1 MMERDDHM
9 ISRKV
14 DNFTGYVLQESKKIY
29 FHCQDK
35 IFNFVSEEVGIA
47 AEFSKTILKSPD
59 LFLHGYTSDGFQ
71 LAIYT
76 GYKEREISANYK
88 IKPGIFIVSRANMC
102 QYDMTK
108 FQVIEFIGG
117 TLNNLYQQKTVTTIY
132 NEKEQCY
139 IKTYPIFK
147 HEYEIKI
154 KELNCKLIIR
164 TIPSKKNLSQ
174 MDLVVRYEFEQE
186 IPLNNIKTIY
196 NILIKIC
203 RFMTNR
209 KNVGFDEIKLYQ
221 FDPEQ
226 NYWENFAA
234 GYLDYSYEKFTEKLF
249 RNNILFE
256 QLGDCIENIHSIVSS
271 DEERKATWLFEFW
284 ADTDR
289 DYAVLSDEKIKSI
302 CSSVECEL
310 DFIKDLQNDE
320 NANLKELINEI
331 KRIIKAHKE
340 SPDKL
345 EDKTYD
351 MIMGSMSHWEMANSR
366 RIYLLYEKQKEYM
379 DILKRK
385 CGLVCTEED
394 ITNFVKYRNDITHG
408 RNRTLDSVV
417 ATSAYTLMALTYC
430 CFLLRMGISS
440 DNLKLLLEENR
451 IAS

>member
-1 MMERDDHM
+1 M
-9 ISRKV
+9 
-14 DNFTGYVLQESKKIY
+14 
-29 FHCQDK
+29 
-35 IFNFVSEEVGIA
+35 
-47 AEFSKTILKSPD
+47 KS
-59 LFLHGYTSDGFQ
+59 LT
-71 LAIYT
+71 
-76 GYKEREISANYK
+76 
-88 IKPGIFIVSRANMC
+88 
-102 QYDMTK
+102 
-108 FQVIEFIGG
+108 
-117 TLNNLYQQKTVTTIY
+117 
-132 NEKEQCY
+132 
-139 IKTYPIFK
+139 
-147 HEYEIKI
+147 
-154 KELNCKLIIR
+154 
-164 TIPSKKNLSQ
+164 
-174 MDLVVRYEFEQE
+174 
-186 IPLNNIKTIY
+186 
-196 NILIKIC
+196 
-203 RFMTNR
+203 
-209 KNVGFDEIKLYQ
+209 
-221 FDPEQ
+221 
-226 NYWENFAA
+226 
-234 GYLDYSYEKFTEKLF
+234 YSYEKFTEKLF

-385 CGLVCTEED
+385 CGLVCTVED

>member
-1 MMERDDHM
+1 M

-14 DNFTGYVLQESKKIY
+14 DNFTGYVLQESKKVY
-29 FHCQDK
+29 FHFQDK
-35 IFNFVSEEVGIA
+35 IFNFVSEEVGIV
-47 AEFSKTILKSPD
+47 AEYPKKILKSPD

-88 IKPGIFIVSRANMC
+88 IKPGTFIVSRANMC

-108 FQVIEFIGG
+108 FQVVEFIGG
-117 TLNNLYQQKTVTTIY
+117 TLNNLYQQKTVTTTY
-132 NEKEQCY
+132 DEKEQCY
-139 IKTYPIFK
+139 IKTYPMIEQ
-147 HEYEIKI
+147 EYEIKI

-164 TIPSKKNLSQ
+164 TIPSKKIPSQ
-174 MDLVVRYEFEQE
+174 MDLVVRYKFEQE
-186 IPLNNIKTIY
+186 IPLNSIKTIY
-196 NILIKIC
+196 STLIKIC

-209 KNVGFDEIKLYQ
+209 KNVGFDKIKLYQ
-221 FDPEQ
+221 FNQEQ
-226 NYWENFAA
+226 NYWENFAD
-234 GYLDYSYEKFTEKLF
+234 GYLDYSYENFTEKSF

-256 QLGDCIENIHSIVSS
+256 QLSDCIENIHSIASS
-271 DEERKATWLFEFW
+271 DQERKATWLFEFW
-284 ADTDR
+284 ADMDS
-289 DYAVLSDEKIKSI
+289 DYTVLSDEKIKSI

-310 DFIKDLQNDE
+310 DFIKDLKNDE
-320 NANLKELINEI
+320 NANLTGLISEI
-331 KRIIKAHKE
+331 KRIIIEHKK
-340 SPDKL
+340 SPNKL

-351 MIMGSMSHWEMANSR
+351 MIMGSMAHWEMANSR

-385 CGLVCTEED
+385 CDLACSEED
-394 ITNFVKYRNDITHG
+394 ITSFVKYRNDITHG

-440 DNLKLLLEENR
+440 DNLKLLFEENR